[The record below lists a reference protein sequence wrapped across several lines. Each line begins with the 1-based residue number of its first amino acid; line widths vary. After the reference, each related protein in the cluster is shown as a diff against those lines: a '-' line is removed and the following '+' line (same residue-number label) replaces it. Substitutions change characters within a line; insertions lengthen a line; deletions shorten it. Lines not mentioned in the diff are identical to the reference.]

1 MNDEDILLL
10 EVRLRVLLLRL
21 KEEFETEEAPL
32 AGAVATV
39 D

>member
-21 KEEFETEEAPL
+21 KEEFETEEAPF
-32 AGAVATV
+32 AGAFLKK
-39 D
+39 